1 MNYTVL
7 AIGIL
12 VVILLVVGIG
22 YVVIQI
28 YPNMYVQV
36 KKIVIKPGKKYKKLD
51 QKVVDQG
58 DCLENIIIVE

>member
-22 YVVIQI
+22 YVVYSNIPEHVCPSEEDCDKAWEEIQ
-28 YPNMYVQV
+28 
-36 KKIVIKPGKKYKKLD
+36 KLD

>member
-22 YVVIQI
+22 YVVYSNI
-28 YPNMYVQV
+28 PEHVCPSEEDW
-36 KKIVIKPGKKYKKLD
+36 IKWRNTKSWTRKE
-51 QKVVDQG
+51 DQG